1 MDSEERRVL
10 EKSVV
15 CPSWNLGMA
24 VNAETGA
31 LFSLEGS
38 CMAGAAQ
45 GAMCEGSQKYLTC
58 LGGQVV
64 CTEGSIKSFWANHR
78 GRY

>member
-1 MDSEERRVL
+1 MDSEQRRVL
-10 EKSVV
+10 EESVV
-15 CPSWNLGMA
+15 SLLDLGMA

-64 CTEGSIKSFWANHR
+64 CMEGSTKSFWANRR